1 MPWHP
6 DRPDEYAE
14 ALAKIVAN
22 PYLRACAAIERFN
35 GRGAPAENAFANR
48 IVDELGMPGV
58 ANSDS
63 HAVKDIG
70 RCATE
75 FLNRVESLEDLIA
88 ELKAGRVRAA
98 VLADDLRLT
107 PQEGRAYPAVPASPA
122 SPIHVQSVND
132 TRGAAGM
139 TQEKAESMITDE
151 MRASIGV
158 EGPPTTLE
166 VEKVGIRMFARAVG
180 QKDLIFY
187 DEAYAKSKGH
197 RSLVAPE
204 GYFGTSIFNPTA
216 VYTGPGTQLDRNGRP
231 ARILNGG
238 SEYEYTGIDICAGDV
253 LTSVTKT
260 VDISERQSS
269 LGMMMITRRET
280 TYTNQNGEVVAR
292 SYGTGL
298 QY

>member
-1 MPWHP
+1 
-6 DRPDEYAE
+6 
-14 ALAKIVAN
+14 
-22 PYLRACAAIERFN
+22 
-35 GRGAPAENAFANR
+35 
-48 IVDELGMPGV
+48 
-58 ANSDS
+58 
-63 HAVKDIG
+63 
-70 RCATE
+70 
-75 FLNRVESLEDLIA
+75 
-88 ELKAGRVRAA
+88 
-98 VLADDLRLT
+98 
-107 PQEGRAYPAVPASPA
+107 
-122 SPIHVQSVND
+122 
-132 TRGAAGM
+132 M

-180 QKDLIFY
+180 QNDLIFY

-204 GYFGTSIFNPTA
+204 GYFGTPIFNPNA
-216 VYTGPGTQLDRNGRP
+216 APSGAGTQLDRNGRQ
-231 ARILNGG
+231 ARVLNGG

-253 LTSVTKT
+253 LTSVTKI

-280 TYTNQNGEVVAR
+280 TYTNQNGEIVAR